1 MASEMA
7 RVENTLKALL
17 MSGAGKA
24 DEAPRLDSRALD
36 VLRAQL
42 GAVKKL
48 NGVARMA
55 RLARAQVCTTMITS
69 YDTSRILY
77 FQWYE
82 QQHRVA

>member
-17 MSGAGKA
+17 MSSAGSKA
-24 DEAPRLDSRALD
+24 DEAPRLDSRAID

-55 RLARAQVCTTMITS
+55 RLARAQVCISAT
-69 YDTSRILY
+69 DTVSTALLVLI
-77 FQWYE
+77 
-82 QQHRVA
+82 V

>member
-55 RLARAQVCTTMITS
+55 RLARAQVCSTNI
-69 YDTSRILY
+69 
-77 FQWYE
+77 
-82 QQHRVA
+82 VVV